1 MEVGWWGTQE
11 EETMSKIVKDVRTDG
26 LRKGDV
32 IISSSINSGGHFR
45 FVVERERDVVVA
57 AAEKGALLHSDD
69 GMVFLAAGL
78 AYHVP
83 DDPQLWRLDRD
94 PTYAPLSYW
103 EDRHGELEALQP
115 RLTGKPATVYALLGD

>member
-1 MEVGWWGTQE
+1 MGTQE
-11 EETMSKIVKDVRTDG
+11 EETMKNIVKDVRTDD

-45 FVVERERDVVVA
+45 FVVERERDVVA
-57 AAEKGALLHSDD
+57 TAAEKGALLHSDD
-69 GMVFLAAGL
+69 GTVFLSAGKP
-78 AYHVP
+78 YSKDVP

-103 EDRHGELEALQP
+103 EEKHGELEALPP